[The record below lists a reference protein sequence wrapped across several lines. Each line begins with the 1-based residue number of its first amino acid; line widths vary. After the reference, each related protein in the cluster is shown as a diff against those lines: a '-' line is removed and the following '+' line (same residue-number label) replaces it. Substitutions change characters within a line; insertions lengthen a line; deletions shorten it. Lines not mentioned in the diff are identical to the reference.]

1 VAILWFTK
9 KFAARFLL
17 YAPPLLILYSPFFLI
32 RIPRRQLAEQTT
44 HRTQPSRSCIFG
56 AKTWVCSWAT
66 GPSYQRAI
74 KYLTKSTECPPQPIK
89 TASCTFIY
97 FTVGCKLAKPIYYS
111 IYTCVLWPHI
121 YSAFIWSSS

>member
-1 VAILWFTK
+1 MELSHFCGLEKLINKVAILWFTK

-32 RIPRRQLAEQTT
+32 RITRRQLAVEQTT

-89 TASCTFIY
+89 TAGCTFIY
-97 FTVGCKLAKPIYYS
+97 FTVGCKLAKPNIIS
-111 IYTCVLWPHI
+111 
-121 YSAFIWSSS
+121 